1 MRTILFTF
9 LLLLIGCPKNKD
21 TKSLAEIER
30 EKALQELMNIEDEDF
45 SEFPEEIKEDEEEE
59 LTPDE

>member
-21 TKSLAEIER
+21 TKSIAEIER
-30 EKALQELMNIEDEDF
+30 EKALQELMNIDDEELN
-45 SEFPEEIKEDEEEE
+45 EFPSEEDEEDLLSE
-59 LTPDE
+59 DD

>member
-21 TKSLAEIER
+21 TKSIAEIER

-45 SEFPEEIKEDEEEE
+45 SEFPEETQEEEGE
-59 LTPDE
+59 DLTLDD

>member
-21 TKSLAEIER
+21 TKSIAEIER
-30 EKALQELMNIEDEDF
+30 EKAIQELMNIDDEELN
-45 SEFPEEIKEDEEEE
+45 EFPSEEDEEDLLSE
-59 LTPDE
+59 DD